1 VLEYCKGGDLSL
13 YIQRHGRVP
22 EATAKHFMLQLGM
35 FQLFI
40 AVFSFYVFS
49 VNKGELCG
57 TAAGLQVLRD
67 NNLIHRDLKP
77 QVS

>member
-1 VLEYCKGGDLSL
+1 
-13 YIQRHGRVP
+13 
-22 EATAKHFMLQLGM
+22 MLQLGM

-40 AVFSFYVFS
+40 VVFSFSVFS
-49 VNKGELCG
+49 VNKEELSV